1 MASDNQSQPPT
12 NTWSG
17 LPDTASVEHVFNT
30 VFLHR
35 GQFLNSLTTVDFN
48 SMHEETQLKLKVSAQ
63 NIPKGKEN
71 GLFITQSQP
80 L

>member
-1 MASDNQSQPPT
+1 
-12 NTWSG
+12 
-17 LPDTASVEHVFNT
+17 
-30 VFLHR
+30 
-35 GQFLNSLTTVDFN
+35 
-48 SMHEETQLKLKVSAQ
+48 MHEEINNTNETQLKLKVSAQ